1 MQRLLQDTPF
11 IVKACAAEAL
21 GTFLLVLFGTGAVAA
36 SVFTGAHTG
45 LWQVAAVWGF
55 GVALAIY
62 VSAAV
67 SGAHLNPAVS
77 LAFAVF
83 RRSEFPLARLLP
95 YWFAQLLGASL
106 AGLAVLW
113 AFGSAIRNFETS
125 NGIIRGETSSVLS
138 AMAFGEYFP
147 NPALFPDTN
156 LDITPWHA
164 FAVEA
169 FGTAILVLVIFSLI
183 DRRNAALT
191 NKGFA
196 PFLIGFTVA
205 ALIALFAPITQAGW
219 NPARD
224 FGPRIVAY
232 FAGWNDIAI
241 PGPDGGFWV
250 YIAGPLVGGLIGAAI
265 FEVVIAPGLKHAAVG
280 QGDE

>member
-1 MQRLLQDTPF
+1 M
-11 IVKACAAEAL
+11 
-21 GTFLLVLFGTGAVAA
+21 
-36 SVFTGAHTG
+36 
-45 LWQVAAVWGF
+45 AAVWGF

-83 RRSEFPLARLLP
+83 RRHEFPIARLLP

-113 AFGSAIRNFETS
+113 AFGSAITNFEAS
-125 NGIIRGETSSVLS
+125 NGIIRGETGSVQS

-164 FAVEA
+164 FTIEA

-183 DRRNAALT
+183 DRRNAALP

-196 PFLIGFTVA
+196 PFLIGFNRRSPHRPLRA
-205 ALIALFAPITQAGW
+205 N
-219 NPARD
+219 NPSR
-224 FGPRIVAY
+224 
-232 FAGWNDIAI
+232 
-241 PGPDGGFWV
+241 
-250 YIAGPLVGGLIGAAI
+250 L
-265 FEVVIAPGLKHAAVG
+265 ESS
-280 QGDE
+280 

>member
-1 MQRLLQDTPF
+1 MQHILRDTPF
-11 IVKACAAEAL
+11 IIKACAAETL
-21 GTFLLVLFGTGAVAA
+21 GTFLLVLFGTGAIAA
-36 SVFTGAHTG
+36 SVFTGAQTG

-55 GVALAIY
+55 GVAIAIY
-62 VSAAV
+62 VTAAV

-83 RRSEFPLARLLP
+83 RRSEFPVSRLLP
-95 YWFAQLLGASL
+95 YWCAQLLGAIL
-106 AGLAVLW
+106 AGCAVLW
-113 AFGSAIRNFETS
+113 TFGSAITNFEAS
-125 NGIIRGETSSVLS
+125 NGITRGEPESVHS

-147 NPALFPDTN
+147 NPALFPDSS
-156 LDITPWHA
+156 LEIAPWHA

-183 DRRNAALT
+183 DRRNAALP
-191 NKGFA
+191 NKGLA

-205 ALIALFAPITQAGW
+205 ALISLFAPITQAGW

-232 FAGWNDIAI
+232 FAGWNNIAI

-250 YIAGPLVGGLIGAAI
+250 YIAGPLVGGLVGAAI
-265 FEVVIAPGLKHAAVG
+265 FEALIAPGLRHISH
-280 QGDE
+280 E